1 MADPLSISASIAGLV
16 SLADI
21 VFLRLTKYIK
31 SVKNAEA
38 EINDLCKEVNLLGG
52 AVNMLSRLARGHE
65 MEDEPFN
72 RDFRMYHIEGCA
84 FILTEI
90 SQKTKKY
97 DMNPKGKLLKLMWP
111 YTSSKTK
118 ELLAN
123 LSRHKDNINLALS
136 ANSMEALLR
145 CLAKEEDRAKT
156 TAEIQAD
163 VKKTR
168 EIVVRIQEDSHR
180 KEVLRLF
187 LPYNPQPNYE
197 MSVKLR
203 HPMTG
208 MWLERLVSFQT
219 WFSSP
224 GSRLWLSGIPGA
236 GKTVIAG
243 SIIGQALGRSSDA
256 VATSFF
262 FCDYKIEIT
271 QTPLSVLGAL
281 AHQLALQNEEAYSI
295 LEEYYSEL
303 HPEKGLARSPDTNDL
318 IRIIVSMAQNFEQVY
333 MVVDGLDECQDNTNE
348 VVEALRE
355 IAQSSEEIS
364 MALLSRNEDNIR
376 DCLQDPEAS
385 FINIQIAAHKE
396 DITEY
401 VTSEIQQRMRNKRL
415 HLEDLSLQG
424 EILDGLVDG
433 ANGMYVIKHFARPKL
448 LEDCD

>member
-38 EINDLCKEVNLLGG
+38 EINDLCKEVNMLGG
-52 AVNMLSRLARGHE
+52 AVSMLSRLARGHE

-72 RDFRMYHIEGCA
+72 KDFRMYHIEGCA
-84 FILTEI
+84 FILNEI
-90 SQKTKKY
+90 CEKTKKY
-97 DMNPKGKLLKLMWP
+97 DTTPKGKLLRLMWP

-123 LSRHKDNINLALS
+123 LSRHKENINLALT

-145 CLAKEEDRAKT
+145 CLAKDEDRAKAI
-156 TAEIQAD
+156 AEIQAD
-163 VKKTR
+163 VQKTR
-168 EIVVRIQEDSHR
+168 EIVARIQEDSHQ
-180 KEVLRLF
+180 KEVLRFF

-208 MWLERLVSFQT
+208 MWLERLPSFQT
-219 WFSSP
+219 WLSSP
-224 GSRLWLSGIPGA
+224 SSRLWLSGIPGA
-236 GKTVIAG
+236 
-243 SIIGQALGRSSDA
+243 A
-256 VATSFF
+256 VGFF
-262 FCDYKIEIT
+262 FCDYKNELT
-271 QTPLSVLGAL
+271 QTP
-281 AHQLALQNEEAYSI
+281 NEQAYLM

-303 HPEKGLARSPDTNDL
+303 HPEKGLPRSPDPDDL
-318 IRIIVSMAQNFEQVY
+318 ARVIVTMAKAYDQVY
-333 MVVDGLDECQDNTNE
+333 LVIDGLDECQDSTDE
-348 VVEALRE
+348 VVRALCDIGE
-355 IAQSSEEIS
+355 NSDEIS
-364 MALLSRNEDNIR
+364 LALLSRHEDNIR
-376 DCLQDPEAS
+376 DSLQGPETR

-401 VTSEIQQRMRNKRL
+401 VTSEIQERIRNKRL

-433 ANGMYVIKHFARPKL
+433 ANGMYVIDRPRMT
-448 LEDCD
+448 EVFDEFD